1 MTGLWHQANKLAI
14 QTPSSRNRAADFF
27 RASSIIVVIVGHWL
41 MAAPFIDSSGVF
53 MGHILAT
60 ASWTHWLTWGLQV
73 MPIFFFVGG
82 FSNGITWDAAH
93 RDGRGYGTW
102 LSARLQRLLYPV
114 VILMIF
120 WTALAVVAH
129 RLGISSD
136 AVKVGS
142 QVALVPTWFLAI
154 YSVIVILAPL
164 ARIAWKRWGSATIAI
179 LVCLSVG
186 GDLLYF
192 HLELKALGWANYLF
206 VWLAVHQL
214 GFAWLDR
221 RYTSTN
227 AILTWI
233 IVGSLLLI
241 TMTQVGPWPIS
252 LVGVPGAEVS
262 NTTPPHLPLLALAAV
277 QFGVVLSLENRI
289 NRALINIKRWSFI
302 IMLNGMIMTI
312 FLWHSTVMMLAF
324 GLAILTGGIGL
335 YSAPLTGDWWVSR
348 LVWIGVFSIALIPF
362 VAAFLRFEVSSL
374 AGSKSPSPWRS
385 VSGTGLMAGG
395 LAVLAYGGIGDSNI
409 TGINVVAVSLFF
421 AGAYLASIIKFPAR
435 LDA

>member
-1 MTGLWHQANKLAI
+1 MTGLWSQANKLAI

-27 RASSIIVVIVGHWL
+27 RSSSIIVVIVGHWL
-41 MAAPFIDSSGVF
+41 MAAPYVDTSGIS
-53 MGHILAT
+53 MDHILAR
-60 ASWTHWLTWGLQV
+60 ASWTHWLTWALQV

-82 FSNGITWDAAH
+82 FSNGITWDAAD
-93 RDGRGYGTW
+93 RDGRGYRGW
-102 LSARLQRLLYPV
+102 LGARLQRLLYPV
-114 VILMIF
+114 VILMVF
-120 WTALAVVAH
+120 WTVLAIIAH
-129 RLGISSD
+129 RVGISSE
-136 AVKVGS
+136 AIKVGS
-142 QVALVPTWFLAI
+142 QIALVPTWFLAI
-154 YSVIVILAPL
+154 YSVIIILAPL
-164 ARIAWKRWGSATIAI
+164 ARMAWKKWGSSTLII

-192 HLELKALGWANYLF
+192 QLGLKALGWANYLF

-221 RYTSTN
+221 RYTSKK
-227 AILTWI
+227 AILIWI
-233 IVGSLLLI
+233 TCGFLLLI
-241 TMTQVGPWPIS
+241 FMTQAGPWPIS

-277 QFGVVLSLENRI
+277 QFGLVLALENRI
-289 NRALINIKRWSFI
+289 NRALKNIKRWSLI

-335 YSAPLTGDWWVSR
+335 YSVPLSFDWWVSR
-348 LVWIGVFSIALIPF
+348 LLWIGIFSIALMPF
-362 VAAFLRFEVSSL
+362 VATFLRFEVSSL
-374 AGSKSPSPWRS
+374 SGSKSPSAWRS

-395 LAVLAYGGIGDSNI
+395 LAVLAYGGIADSNI
-409 TGINVVAVSLFF
+409 TGINVVALSLFF
-421 AGAYLASIIKFPAR
+421 AGAYLASIIKFPDR

>member
-1 MTGLWHQANKLAI
+1 
-14 QTPSSRNRAADFF
+14 
-27 RASSIIVVIVGHWL
+27 
-41 MAAPFIDSSGVF
+41 
-53 MGHILAT
+53 
-60 ASWTHWLTWGLQV
+60 
-73 MPIFFFVGG
+73 
-82 FSNGITWDAAH
+82 
-93 RDGRGYGTW
+93 
-102 LSARLQRLLYPV
+102 
-114 VILMIF
+114 
-120 WTALAVVAH
+120 
-129 RLGISSD
+129 
-136 AVKVGS
+136 
-142 QVALVPTWFLAI
+142 
-154 YSVIVILAPL
+154 
-164 ARIAWKRWGSATIAI
+164 
-179 LVCLSVG
+179 LSVG

-233 IVGSLLLI
+233 IFGSLLLI

-252 LVGVPGAEVS
+252 LVGVPGADVS

-277 QFGVVLSLENRI
+277 QFGVVLSLENKI
-289 NRALINIKRWSFI
+289 NGVLKNIKRWSFI

-335 YSAPLTGDWWVSR
+335 YSVPLSSDWWVSR
-348 LVWIGVFSIALIPF
+348 LAWIGIFSVALIPF
-362 VAAFLRFEVSSL
+362 VATFLRFEVSSS
-374 AGSKSPSPWRS
+374 AGPESPSPWRS
-385 VSGTGLMAGG
+385 VSGTGLMAAG
-395 LAVLAYGGIGDSNI
+395 LAILAYGGIADSNI

-421 AGAYLASIIKFPAR
+421 VGVYTASIIKFPTR

>member
-1 MTGLWHQANKLAI
+1 MTGLWLQANKLAI

-41 MAAPFIDSSGVF
+41 MAAPYVDTSGIS
-53 MGHILAT
+53 MDHILAR

-82 FSNGITWDAAH
+82 FSNGITWDAAD
-93 RDGRGYGTW
+93 RDGRGYGGW
-102 LSARLQRLLYPV
+102 LGARLQRLLYPV
-114 VILMIF
+114 VILMVF
-120 WTALAVVAH
+120 WTVLAIIAH
-129 RLGISSD
+129 RVGISSE
-136 AVKVGS
+136 AIKVGS
-142 QVALVPTWFLAI
+142 QIALVPTWFLAI
-154 YSVIVILAPL
+154 YSVIIILAPL
-164 ARIAWKRWGSATIAI
+164 ARMAWKKWGSSTLII

-192 HLELKALGWANYLF
+192 QLGLKALGWANYLF

-221 RYTSTN
+221 RHTSKK
-227 AILTWI
+227 AILIWI
-233 IVGSLLLI
+233 TCGFLLLI
-241 TMTQVGPWPIS
+241 FMTQAGPWPIS

-277 QFGVVLSLENRI
+277 QFGLVLALENRI
-289 NRALINIKRWSFI
+289 NRALKNIKRWSLI

-335 YSAPLTGDWWVSR
+335 YSVPLSGDWWMSR
-348 LVWIGVFSIALIPF
+348 LLWIGIFSIALMPF
-362 VAAFLRFEVSSL
+362 VATFLRFEVSSL
-374 AGSKSPSPWRS
+374 SGSKSPSAWRS

-395 LAVLAYGGIGDSNI
+395 LAVLAYGGIADSNI
-409 TGINVVAVSLFF
+409 TVLSIAEPPKGCRSNILKFGQLFL
-421 AGAYLASIIKFPAR
+421 Y
-435 LDA
+435 

>member
-1 MTGLWHQANKLAI
+1 MTGLWSQANRLAI

-41 MAAPFIDSSGVF
+41 MAAPYIDASGVS
-53 MGHILAT
+53 MDHILAK

-82 FSNGITWDAAH
+82 FSNGITWDAAN
-93 RDGRGYGTW
+93 RDGRGYGPW
-102 LSARLQRLLYPV
+102 LGARLKRLLYPV
-114 VILMIF
+114 VILMVF
-120 WTALAVVAH
+120 WTVLAIIAH
-129 RLGISSD
+129 RVGISSE
-136 AVKVGS
+136 AIKVGS
-142 QVALVPTWFLAI
+142 QIALVPTWFLAI

-164 ARIAWKRWGSATIAI
+164 ARMAWKKWGLST
-179 LVCLSVG
+179 LVTLLCLSVC

-233 IVGSLLLI
+233 IFGSLLLI
-241 TMTQVGPWPIS
+241 TMTQIGPWPIS

-289 NRALINIKRWSFI
+289 NRALKNMRRWTLI

-312 FLWHSTVMMLAF
+312 FLWHSTVMILAF
-324 GLAILTGGIGL
+324 GVAFSVGGIGL
-335 YSAPLTGDWWVSR
+335 HSVPLGGDWWMSR
-348 LVWIGVFSIALIPF
+348 LVWIGIFCVALIPF
-362 VAAFLRFEVSSL
+362 VAAFLRFET
-374 AGSKSPSPWRS
+374 SPSARSESPSSWRS
-385 VSGTGLMAGG
+385 VIGTGLMAGG
-395 LAVLAYGGIGDSNI
+395 LAILAYGGIGDSNI
-409 TGINVVAVSLFF
+409 AGINVVALSLFF
-421 AGAYLASIIKFPAR
+421 VGAYTASIIKFPTR

>member
-14 QTPSSRNRAADFF
+14 QTPDSRNRAADFF
-27 RASSIIVVIVGHWL
+27 RVLSIIVVIVGHWL
-41 MAAPFIDSSGVF
+41 MAAPYIDASGVS
-53 MGHILAT
+53 MDHILAK

-93 RDGRGYGTW
+93 RDGRGYCPW
-102 LSARLQRLLYPV
+102 LSTRLQRLLYPL

-120 WTALAVVAH
+120 WTVLAIIAH
-129 RLGISSD
+129 RVGISSE
-136 AVKVGS
+136 AIKVGS

-164 ARIAWKRWGSATIAI
+164 ARIAWKRWGFATIAI
-179 LVCLSVG
+179 LACLSVG

-192 HLELKALGWANYLF
+192 HLQLKALGWANYLF

-233 IVGSLLLI
+233 IFGSLLLI

-252 LVGVPGAEVS
+252 LVGVPGADVS

-277 QFGVVLSLENRI
+277 QFGVVLSLENKI
-289 NRALINIKRWSFI
+289 NGVLKNIKRWSFI

-335 YSAPLTGDWWVSR
+335 YSVPLSSDWWVSR
-348 LVWIGVFSIALIPF
+348 LAWIGIFSVALIPF
-362 VAAFLRFEVSSL
+362 VATFLRFEVSSS
-374 AGSKSPSPWRS
+374 AGPESPSPWRS
-385 VSGTGLMAGG
+385 VSGTGLMAAG
-395 LAVLAYGGIGDSNI
+395 LAILAYEGISDSNI

-421 AGAYLASIIKFPAR
+421 VGVYTASIIKFPTR